1 MIVSSYFIGKDNGVD
16 DTDRQIVMCLS
27 DDARRS
33 LADIGGEVGLSTSAV
48 NERIRRLAANGVI
61 RRFTVDVDAEALG
74 FGISA
79 FVFVGLAADADEA
92 TFRTIAAD
100 HPAIVEC
107 QHVTGS
113 WNYLI
118 KIRVASLAG
127 IESFLDDFK
136 RQRLIA
142 RSETMI
148 ALSTVVEPPFR
159 PRRAGP

>member
-1 MIVSSYFIGKDNGVD
+1 MDEI
-16 DTDRQIVMCLS
+16 DRQIVMCLGQ
-27 DDARRS
+27 DARRS

-48 NERIRRLAANGVI
+48 NERIRRLTASGVI
-61 RRFTVDVDAEALG
+61 RRFTIDADAEALG
-74 FGISA
+74 FGVTA
-79 FVFVGLAADADEA
+79 FVFVGLAPDADETVFRAVA
-92 TFRTIAAD
+92 TE

-107 QHVTGS
+107 QHITGS

-127 IESFLDDFK
+127 IETFLGEFK

-148 ALSTVVEPPFR
+148 ALSTVVEPPFK
-159 PRRAGP
+159 PRER

>member
-1 MIVSSYFIGKDNGVD
+1 MDEI
-16 DTDRQIVMCLS
+16 DRQIVMCLGE
-27 DDARRS
+27 DARRS

-48 NERIRRLAANGVI
+48 NERIRRLVANGVI
-61 RRFTVDVDAEALG
+61 RRFTIDADAETLG
-74 FGISA
+74 LGITA

-92 TFRTIAAD
+92 VFRALATD
-100 HPAIVEC
+100 HPDIVEC
-107 QHVTGS
+107 QHVTGG
-113 WNYLI
+113 WNYLV

-127 IESFLDDFK
+127 IEAFLDDLK

-159 PRRAGP
+159 PRRVVS

>member
-1 MIVSSYFIGKDNGVD
+1 MDEI
-16 DTDRQIVMCLS
+16 DRQIVMCLGQ
-27 DDARRS
+27 DARRS

-48 NERIRRLAANGVI
+48 NERIRRLTASGVI
-61 RRFTVDVDAEALG
+61 RRFTIDADAEALG
-74 FGISA
+74 FAVTA
-79 FVFVGLAADADEA
+79 FVFVGLAPDADETAFRAVA
-92 TFRTIAAD
+92 TE

-107 QHVTGS
+107 QHITGS

-127 IESFLDDFK
+127 IETFLDDFK

-148 ALSTVVEPPFR
+148 ALSTVVEPPFK
-159 PRRAGP
+159 PRER

>member
-1 MIVSSYFIGKDNGVD
+1 MDE
-16 DTDRQIVMCLS
+16 TDRQIVNCLG
-27 DDARRS
+27 DDSRRS

-48 NERIRRLAANGVI
+48 NERIRRLVANGVI
-61 RRFTVDVDAEALG
+61 RRFTIDADAETLG
-74 FGISA
+74 LGITA

-92 TFRTIAAD
+92 VFRALATD
-100 HPAIVEC
+100 HPDIVEC
-107 QHVTGS
+107 QHVTGG
-113 WNYLI
+113 WNYLV

-127 IESFLDDFK
+127 IEAFLDDLK

-159 PRRAGP
+159 PRRVVS

>member
-1 MIVSSYFIGKDNGVD
+1 MDEI
-16 DTDRQIVMCLS
+16 DRQIVMCLG

-48 NERIRRLAANGVI
+48 NERIRRLVASGVI
-61 RRFTVDVDAEALG
+61 RRFTVDADAAAMGLG
-74 FGISA
+74 IAA

-92 TFRTIAAD
+92 VFRAVAAD

-107 QHVTGS
+107 QHVTGA
-113 WNYLI
+113 WNYLV

-127 IESFLDDFK
+127 IEAFLDDLK
-136 RQRLIA
+136 RRRLIA

-159 PRRAGP
+159 PRGDRS

>member
-1 MIVSSYFIGKDNGVD
+1 MSCMDEI
-16 DTDRQIVMCLS
+16 DRQIVMCLG

-48 NERIRRLAANGVI
+48 NERIRRLLANGVI
-61 RRFTVDVDAEALG
+61 RRFTIDANAEAMGL
-74 FGISA
+74 GISA
-79 FVFVGLAADADEA
+79 FVFVALAADADEA
-92 TFRTIAAD
+92 VFRAVAAD
-100 HPAIVEC
+100 HPAIIEC
-107 QHVTGS
+107 QHVTGG

-136 RQRLIA
+136 RWRLIA

-159 PRRAGP
+159 PRGDRS

>member
-1 MIVSSYFIGKDNGVD
+1 MDEI
-16 DTDRQIVMCLS
+16 DRQIVMCLG

-48 NERIRRLAANGVI
+48 NERIRRLAASGVI
-61 RRFTVDVDAEALG
+61 RRFTIDADAEALG
-74 FGISA
+74 LGISA
-79 FVFVGLAADADEA
+79 FVFVGLAADADETA
-92 TFRTIAAD
+92 FRTMAAG
-100 HPAIVEC
+100 HPAIIEC

-113 WNYLI
+113 WNYLV

-159 PRRAGP
+159 PRRDDR